1 MSYLV
6 CTMKKMKKDNLF
18 GLQKHNQRESEN
30 HNNKDID
37 KNKSDLNYDLVN
49 ENNINLSKKVFDL
62 IEKRRESK
70 KAIRKDAVLLDEF
83 IISSDRDFFKN
94 MNEDEIKEF
103 FVTSKQFFTERYGE
117 ENIISAN
124 VHLDETTP
132 HMHLDVCPLL
142 NGRLQSKNIFTRN
155 ELRNIQEE
163 LPKALNKNG
172 FEIERGIKGSTQKH
186 IDIQTLKAREEKKL
200 KDLEKRNKEM
210 ELKIASRKEK
220 LEEVKDLDFK
230 IESKQTVLSNLKQGN
245 DFLDEDIKYQNDGFN
260 VKMDYFE
267 FRKFQTQIASIKKV
281 KKENEDLKNENSMVH
296 SKCKGIIES
305 QNNFTDT
312 FTNWINRVHDH
323 LPIQMREQFK
333 RRSSEALVDCETGN
347 YDKDSTLDNAVMN
360 SKAFN
365 EDVYIKC
372 AKEKES
378 TLKEPKINLNG
389 FELD

>member
-49 ENNINLSKKVFDL
+49 ENKINLSEKVFDL
-62 IEKRRESK
+62 IEKIRESE

-94 MNEDEIKEF
+94 MNENEIKKF
-103 FVTSKQFFTERYGE
+103 FETSKQFFAERYGE

-132 HMHLDVCPLL
+132 HMHLDVCPLR

-163 LPKALNKNG
+163 LPKTLKNNG
-172 FEIERGIKGSTQKH
+172 FEIERGVKGSTQKH

-200 KDLEKRNKEM
+200 KELKEKNKEI

-220 LEEVKDLDFK
+220 LEEVKDLDFQIK
-230 IESKQTVLSNLKQGN
+230 SKKTVLNNLNQGN
-245 DFLDEDIKYQNDGFN
+245 DCLDEDIKYKLDGFD
-260 VKMDYFE
+260 VKMDYVE
-267 FRKFQTQIASIKKV
+267 FRKFQTQIASIK
-281 KKENEDLKNENSMVH
+281 
-296 SKCKGIIES
+296 
-305 QNNFTDT
+305 
-312 FTNWINRVHDH
+312 
-323 LPIQMREQFK
+323 
-333 RRSSEALVDCETGN
+333 
-347 YDKDSTLDNAVMN
+347 
-360 SKAFN
+360 
-365 EDVYIKC
+365 
-372 AKEKES
+372 
-378 TLKEPKINLNG
+378 
-389 FELD
+389 